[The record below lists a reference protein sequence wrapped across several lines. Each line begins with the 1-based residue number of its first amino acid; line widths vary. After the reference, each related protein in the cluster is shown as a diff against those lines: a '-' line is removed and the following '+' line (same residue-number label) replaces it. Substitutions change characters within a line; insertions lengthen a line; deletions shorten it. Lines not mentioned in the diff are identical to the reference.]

1 MAGLYDYENAVV
13 NQIKTEISRRAKKK
27 LWGLVK
33 KITIVLA
40 PLFLIIFLVVM
51 AGAGALQV
59 FSVFGG
65 IADAIFGKND
75 IETRVTYEG
84 DLNSLTLD
92 QILEVVENDQLDKS
106 FYRNLMFSR
115 KEFLHMLTSV
125 KEINEEHVQRT
136 ITIDTKHTYQEWVE
150 DDVYAANPAAAG
162 GHYETKVETVPRE
175 IQVDSA
181 DIEKYQIDWQMV
193 YTMCIANIVN
203 TDMNWTVATNEEG
216 DEEVTHYGENF
227 EDIDSAIEACRMK
240 YDYITDLAR
249 EEQTSYTLAECKK
262 MVHTPYLY
270 GNPDTEEG
278 EWEYYVPHSVLRSA
292 SSAYSTIYYTSTVVK
307 DPDTEEETTYLSNIA
322 EASFMP
328 LYDLTMR
335 RYTFNYKFDYVCDL
349 MALTPGGNR
358 VAQKLRMYRAYE
370 DSIDSFADDGTSKPG
385 VIIWQNDLTG
395 YVIPDGYTL
404 EDFPTST
411 KVVSSDR
418 GNIDYDGVK
427 FDDSLAGTFV
437 MAALEKVGCKYSQP
451 LRDEEGY
458 YDCSSLVTRVAA
470 EVGISI
476 QGGTAAGICKNLTN
490 AGRLVSMSDLQQG
503 DLIFYSREVNG
514 RYLNITHV
522 AIYIGN
528 GQIVHARGVKYG
540 VCVSLLSAK
549 DVVSICR
556 PPY

>member
-27 LWGLVK
+27 LWGLIK
-33 KITIVLA
+33 NITIALA

-125 KEINEEHVQRT
+125 KEINETHVQRT

-216 DEEVTHYGENF
+216 DEEVTHYGKNF

-240 YDYITDLAR
+240 YDYITDLVR

-262 MVHTPYLY
+262 MIHTPYLY
-270 GNPDTEEG
+270 GDPDTEEG

-307 DPDTEEETTYLSNIA
+307 DPDTEEETTYLSNIV

-370 DSIDSFADDGTSKPG
+370 DSIDSAADDGTSKPG

-395 YVIPDGYTL
+395 YVISDGYTL

-411 KVVSSDR
+411 KVVSSNR
-418 GNIDYDGVK
+418 GNIDYDGVE
-427 FDDSLAGTFV
+427 FDDSLAGIFV

-451 LRDEEGY
+451 LRDKDGY

-528 GQIVHARGVKYG
+528 GQIIHARGVKYG

>member
-13 NQIKTEISRRAKKK
+13 NQIKTEIGRRAKKK
-27 LWGLVK
+27 LWGLAK
-33 KITIVLA
+33 KISIALA

-75 IETRVTYEG
+75 VETRVTYEG

-106 FYRNLMFSR
+106 FYRNLMFNR
-115 KEFLHMLTSV
+115 KEFLHLLTSV
-125 KEINEEHVQRT
+125 KEINETHVQRT

-203 TDMNWTVATNEEG
+203 TDMNWTVATNEKG
-216 DEEVTHYGENF
+216 DEEVTHYGKNF

-240 YDYITDLAR
+240 YDYITDLVR

-262 MVHTPYLY
+262 MIHTPYLY
-270 GNPDTEEG
+270 GDPDTEEG

-307 DPDTEEETTYLSNIA
+307 DPDTEEETTYLTNIV

-349 MALTPGGNR
+349 MALIPGGNR

-370 DSIDSFADDGTSKPG
+370 DSIDSAADDGTSKPG

-395 YVIPDGYTL
+395 YVISDGYTL

-411 KVVSSDR
+411 KVVSSNR
-418 GNIDYDGVK
+418 GNIDYDGVE
-427 FDDSLAGTFV
+427 FDDSLAGIFV

-451 LRDEEGY
+451 LRDKDGY

-503 DLIFYSREVNG
+503 DLIFYSREVNE